1 MKKEKYSEQF
11 VKNLLLVMPD
21 WHSKLVRPFKETL
34 HGEMSLET
42 YYCMETLRKC
52 ETLTMTEL
60 AQQLKVPKQ
69 QATKLVDALY
79 KHGFIERLNKKNDRR
94 MIWLRLTPKA
104 AAYLDEYYLKNKDFL
119 RSLEEKLSEEE
130 LQKLNEAVRLL
141 GEILPRLD

>member
-1 MKKEKYSEQF
+1 MIKEKYSEQF

-34 HGEMSLET
+34 HREMSLET

-79 KHGFIERLNKKNDRR
+79 KHGFIERLNKENDRR

>member
-34 HGEMSLET
+34 HREMSLET
-42 YYCMETLRKC
+42 YYCLETVRKC
-52 ETLTMTEL
+52 ETVTMTEL

-69 QATKLVDALY
+69 QATKLVDKLDKY
-79 KHGFIERLNKKNDRR
+79 GLIERQYHENDRR

-104 AAYLDEYYLKNKDFL
+104 TAYLDEYYLKNKDFL
-119 RSLEEKLSEEE
+119 RSLEEKLSQEE
-130 LQKLNEAVRLL
+130 LSRLNEAVEVL
-141 GEILPRLD
+141 GEILPRLE

>member
-1 MKKEKYSEQF
+1 MIKEKYSEQF

-79 KHGFIERLNKKNDRR
+79 KHGFIERLNKENDRR

-130 LQKLNEAVRLL
+130 LHKLNEAVRLL
-141 GEILPRLD
+141 GDILPRLD